1 LENTKKIPKKP
12 YFKKIQEKFEVS
24 LMPELENRKNVLAT
38 MRSFNKPI
46 NRIEIEE
53 HRKKI
58 DDIVK

>member
-1 LENTKKIPKKP
+1 MENTKKIPKKP